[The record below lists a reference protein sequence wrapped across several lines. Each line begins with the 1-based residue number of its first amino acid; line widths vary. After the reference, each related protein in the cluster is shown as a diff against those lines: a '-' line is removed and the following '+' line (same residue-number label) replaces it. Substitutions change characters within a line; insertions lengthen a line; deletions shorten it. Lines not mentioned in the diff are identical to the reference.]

1 MAKKLSTQN
10 IDALIQIILGSVDS
24 INTVRSY
31 RHALLDFRQ
40 WYIEHGQGDLSKAV
54 IQSYALELKENGMN
68 AGNINLR
75 LIAIRRLAA
84 EAADNGTLDPVIV
97 AGILRIKGMRV
108 EGRRLGNWLTKIQT
122 QELLNSVSTATLMG
136 KRDKAIL
143 AVLLSCG
150 LRREEAA
157 DLTFEHIQ
165 QRENRWVI
173 VDLVG
178 KLNSMR
184 SIPMPDWCKAAIDQW
199 AEAVGIKSGCIF
211 RRIRRGDH
219 LASDCMTAQAI
230 YDVVLEYAQKLGF
243 NNLAPH
249 DCRRT
254 FAKLAHKGGS
264 PIEQIQ
270 YSLGHASIRTTE
282 IYLGIEQNIVDAPC
296 DHLGLS
302 VASI

>member
-1 MAKKLSTQN
+1 MAKNLSILNLDTA
-10 IDALIQIILGSVDS
+10 IRIVLGSVDS
-24 INTVRSY
+24 INTVRVY
-31 RHALLDFRQ
+31 RLALQDFRD
-40 WYIEHGQGDLSKAV
+40 WYIAHGQGELSKAL
-54 IQSYALELKENGMN
+54 IQSYALELKEKGMN
-68 AGNINLR
+68 AGSINLR
-75 LIAIRRLAA
+75 LIAVRKLMA

-97 AGILRIKGMRV
+97 SGILRIKGMRA
-108 EGRRLGNWLTKIQT
+108 EGRRLGNWLTKAQAL
-122 QELLNSVSTATLMG
+122 ELLNSVGTYTLKG

-143 AVLLSCG
+143 TILLSCG

-157 DLTFEHIQ
+157 SLTFEHIQ

-178 KLNSMR
+178 KRNSMR
-184 SIPMPDWCKAAIDQW
+184 SIPMPDLCKGMIDQW
-199 AEAVGIKSGCIF
+199 AEAAQIKSGCIF
-211 RRIRRGDH
+211 RRIWRGDH
-219 LASDCMTAQAI
+219 PADGKMTAQAI
-230 YDVVLEYAQKLGF
+230 YDVVLKYAQELGF

-282 IYLGIEQNIVDAPC
+282 IYLGIEQNLVDAPC
-296 DHLGLS
+296 DHLGL
-302 VASI
+302 

>member
-1 MAKKLSTQN
+1 MAKNLSIQN
-10 IDALIQIILGSVDS
+10 IDATIQIVLGSVDS
-24 INTVRSY
+24 INTVRAY
-31 RHALLDFRQ
+31 RRALRDFRQ
-40 WYIEHGQGDLSKAV
+40 WYIKHGRGELSKAIV
-54 IQSYALELKENGMN
+54 QAYALELKEKGMN

-84 EAADNGTLDPVIV
+84 EAADNGMLDPLVV
-97 AGILRIKGMRV
+97 SGILRIKGMRA
-108 EGRRLGNWLTKIQT
+108 EGKRLGNWLTKIQA
-122 QELLNSVSTATLMG
+122 QELLNTVDISTLRG

-143 AVLLSCG
+143 AVLLGCG

-157 DLTFEHIQ
+157 GLTFKHIQ
-165 QRENRWVI
+165 QRDNRWVI

-178 KLNSMR
+178 KRNSLR
-184 SIPMPDWCKAAIDQW
+184 SIPMPDWCKEIIDQW
-199 AEAVGIKSGCIF
+199 AEAAWIKSGCVF

-219 LASDCMTAQAI
+219 IASKTMASQAI
-230 YDVVLEYAQKLGF
+230 YTAVAEYSHRLGL

-282 IYLGIEQNIVDAPC
+282 IYLGIEQNLVDAPC
-296 DHLGLS
+296 DHLGLA
-302 VASI
+302 VTSI